1 MPENARVVSVIGLGY
16 VGLPVAVAFG
26 EKIKTIGFDINQKR
40 IHELK
45 AGIDLTHEVE
55 EDDLKSANILFTNNV
70 EDLKLANFHIIAVP
84 TPVDDVRQPDLTFL
98 LKASEIVGGIVKKGD
113 IVVYESTVYPG
124 VTEDECVPVL
134 EEVSGLKCGTDF
146 KVGYSP
152 ERINPGDKEHTFTKI
167 KKIVSGQDNETLE
180 IVAQVYSLVV
190 TAGIYKA
197 ESIKVAEA
205 AKIIENT
212 QRDLNIALINE
223 LAIIFDKL
231 GINTQKVLE
240 AAGTKWNFLPF
251 KPGLVGGHCIGVDP
265 YYLTF
270 KAQKIGY
277 TPQIILAGR
286 GINDSMG
293 KFIAQQTIKE
303 MIHAGHQIL
312 NSVVTVLGLTF
323 KENCSDTR
331 NSKVVD
337 IITELEEYGIQVQVS
352 DPLADFDV
360 VKREYGLSLT
370 SMDLLKP
377 ASAVVMAV
385 AHDAYRK
392 LSIADIMKL
401 MDENPVLMD
410 IKGIC
415 DTANCRSAGMRVWQ
429 L

>member
-1 MPENARVVSVIGLGY
+1 MPEKARVVSVIGLGY

-26 EKIKTIGFDINQKR
+26 KKIKTIGFDINQKR
-40 IHELK
+40 VHELQ

-70 EDLKLANFHIIAVP
+70 EDLKSANFHIIAVP
-84 TPVDDVRQPDLTFL
+84 TPVDDVHQPDLTFL
-98 LKASEIVGGIVKKGD
+98 LNATEMVGSIVKKGD

-124 VTEDECVPVL
+124 ATEDECVPVL

-180 IVAQVYSLVV
+180 IVAQVYGLVV

-212 QRDLNIALINE
+212 QRDLNIALMNE

-240 AAGTKWNFLPF
+240 AAGTKWNFLQF

-277 TPQIILAGR
+277 MPQVILAGR

-293 KFIAQQTIKE
+293 KFIAQRTIKE
-303 MIHAGHQIL
+303 MIHAGHHIL

-323 KENCSDTR
+323 KENCPDIR
-331 NSKVVD
+331 NSKVID
-337 IITELEEYGIQVQVS
+337 IIGELKGYGIHVQVS

-360 VKREYGLSLT
+360 VKSEYGLSLT
-370 SMDLLKP
+370 PMDLLKP
-377 ASAVVMAV
+377 ASAVVIAV
-385 AHDAYRK
+385 AHDIYRK
-392 LSIADIMKL
+392 LSITDLIKL
-401 MDENPVLMD
+401 MDNDPVLVD

-415 DTANCRSAGMRVWQ
+415 DLESCKIAGILIWQ